1 MQASYAGLLC
11 RTEGGAGRMLI
22 RSAFGETADPRA
34 HVPRGATE
42 SLLDGLLDWCAD
54 DGPGSTLA
62 ALVAPPGFGKTHLL
76 RVLELRLAGGAVGRA
91 GDLSPVRASR
101 VLYLPYAA
109 LGLAD
114 LCRWAYGLL
123 GCSSELIGGLP
134 RDESGALAALSA
146 LGEGASGPFY
156 LLVDDADS
164 LPMATLRGLAQGLAV
179 ERSPIRFVLGL
190 TDDSRAARL
199 LATLDRL
206 HPFESVLRTP
216 LDTAETEAYL
226 RARLARAGL
235 GVELLDGLDPVT
247 VGRIGALSGGVPRR
261 IHRVV
266 NALLEPEHAALA
278 RALSVHPRSDAW
290 LGAPI
295 VDSL

>member
-1 MQASYAGLLC
+1 MA
-11 RTEGGAGRMLI
+11 I
-22 RSAFGETADPRA
+22 RRAFGETADPGA
-34 HVPRGATE
+34 HVPRSATE
-42 SLLDGLLDWCAD
+42 SLLEGLLHWCAD
-54 DGPGSTLA
+54 DGLGSTVA
-62 ALVAPPGFGKTHLL
+62 AMIAPPGFGKTHLL
-76 RVLELRLAGGAVGRA
+76 RVLELRLAGGGSEGA

-109 LGLAD
+109 LTLPD
-114 LCRWAYGLL
+114 LCRWVYGLL
-123 GCSSELIGGLP
+123 GRSVEAIAGLP
-134 RDESGALAALSA
+134 RSESGALEALSV
-146 LGEGASGPFY
+146 LGDASSGPFY

-164 LPMATLRGLAQGLAV
+164 MPVATLRALAQGLAP
-179 ERSPIRFVLGL
+179 ERSAIRLVLAL

-199 LATLDRL
+199 LAVLDRL
-206 HPFESVLRTP
+206 RPFESLLRTP
-216 LDTAETEAYL
+216 LDEPETEAYL

-235 GVELLDGLDPVT
+235 GVDLLDGLDPVT

-266 NALLEPEHAALA
+266 TALLEPEHAALA

-295 VDSL
+295 VDVL